1 MRADH
6 YIFGR
11 RFSGNVWASPR
22 RLQTTKRLVGRNHL
36 GCRVCRQGKSFSFD
50 PIWVFSAF
58 EITYRAALV
67 YANLRESP
75 KGILTRSSAYDGL
88 DPSEKGAVSYF
99 LGITLAKLFAN
110 RLLSVPWLLHL
121 DVYRQ
126 QLQPILAG
134 KTKPDFVGLNAAF
147 DWVVLEAKGRTNE
160 YEDSVLQRAKL
171 QTQQLTT
178 IQGSQPVLRAGCLA
192 YFSAGNLQFAIQ
204 DPKGEHRRRKIPD
217 LPLTKDALIK
227 AYYRLFQAW
236 LQEVTSVQTEEIDGR
251 RYRLLALPDF
261 ELSIG
266 LPLDLDE
273 RLIAREP
280 AKDQHLRKDNEFI
293 GADGL
298 FVRVG
303 TVWSSEK
310 MRMEPQ
316 ARFRS

>member
-1 MRADH
+1 VPTITYSADGFPAT
-6 YIFGR
+6 YGP
-11 RFSGNVWASPR
+11 A
-22 RLQTTKRLVGRNHL
+22 LVGSKQLSVSWAEIIWAAISVGRGSLSHL
-36 GCRVCRQGKSFSFD
+36 TQYG
-50 PIWVFSAF
+50 VFSVF
-58 EITYRAALV
+58 EITYRAALI

-75 KGILTRSSAYDGL
+75 SGILTRSSAYDGL

-99 LGITLAKLFAN
+99 VGITLAKLFAN

-134 KTKPDFVGLNAAF
+134 KSKPDFVGLNAAY

-160 YEDSVLQRAKL
+160 YEDSVLQRAKS

-178 IQGSQPVLRAGCLA
+178 IQGNQPVLRAGSLA
-192 YFSAGNLQFAIQ
+192 YFSAGNLQFAIR
-204 DPKGEHRRRKIPD
+204 DPKGEDGREKIRD
-217 LPLTKDALIK
+217 LPLSKDALIR

-236 LQEVTSVQTEEIDGR
+236 FQEATSVQTEEIEGR

-266 LPLDLDE
+266 LPLDMEE
-273 RLIAREP
+273 RLIALEP
-280 AKDQHLRKDNEFI
+280 AKEQRLREDNEFI

-298 FVRVG
+298 LVRVG

-310 MRMEPQ
+310 MRLEPQ
-316 ARFRS
+316 ARFRA